1 MPSLSRPQS
10 QQISSRNDF
19 CGFEG
24 WHHSPEL
31 AGAGLGGLKLEMLT
45 IEIGERFSG
54 STRVKK
60 QLSRFQPIENSV
72 GRLSF

>member
-1 MPSLSRPQS
+1 MPPLSRQKS

-31 AGAGLGGLKLEMLT
+31 AGAGLGGLKLEMLM
-45 IEIGERFSG
+45 IEIGERG
-54 STRVKK
+54 SCCVMSSLLACERH
-60 QLSRFQPIENSV
+60 L
-72 GRLSF
+72 